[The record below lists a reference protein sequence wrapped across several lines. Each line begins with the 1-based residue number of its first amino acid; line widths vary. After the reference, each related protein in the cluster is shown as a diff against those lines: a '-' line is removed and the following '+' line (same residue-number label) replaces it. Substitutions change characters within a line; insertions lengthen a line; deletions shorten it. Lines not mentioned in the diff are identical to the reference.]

1 MPAPSVRQPER
12 NRRNFARAM
21 RRDGCRCR
29 YCGEPADC
37 VDHIVPVCYRSDNV
51 MANLAAACTS
61 CNLTVGGMV
70 FPSFDAKRA
79 YIREA

>member
-1 MPAPSVRQPER
+1 
-12 NRRNFARAM
+12 
-21 RRDGCRCR
+21 
-29 YCGEPADC
+29 

-79 YIREA
+79 YIREAPGLPAPPPLRRRPRTRRSGRW